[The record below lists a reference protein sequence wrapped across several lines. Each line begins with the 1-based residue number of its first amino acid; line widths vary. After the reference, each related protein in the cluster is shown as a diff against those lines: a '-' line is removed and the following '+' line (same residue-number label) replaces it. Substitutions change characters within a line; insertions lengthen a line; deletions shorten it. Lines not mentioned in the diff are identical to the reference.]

1 MTMTQLLKALVDSQ
15 INGNQYVMISKRT
28 GATYFLIGLASN
40 RSAALNTYPTI
51 KLGVIAQKT
60 FGQPIISDTFVVDAE
75 TVIESYDFI
84 N

>member
-1 MTMTQLLKALVDSQ
+1 MSQLLKAIIDNQ
-15 INGNQYVMISKRT
+15 INGNQYMLISKRT

-40 RSAALNTYPTI
+40 HDSALNTYPVI